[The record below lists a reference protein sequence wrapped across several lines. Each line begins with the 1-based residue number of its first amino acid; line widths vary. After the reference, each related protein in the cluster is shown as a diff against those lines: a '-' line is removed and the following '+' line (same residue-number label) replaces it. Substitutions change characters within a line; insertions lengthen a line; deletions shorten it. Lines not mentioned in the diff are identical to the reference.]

1 MKTTPLLN
9 TFLSASVRRAIQ
21 DFLTSFRFPEAYPGA
36 LPSADGLYASEID
49 RLQNSRSNE
58 PEERGGN
65 MGTLRPR
72 RRGGEPPLP
81 IPLGLHPDCTRAYWT
96 TAWQGP
102 VLQYAVGCS
111 SNPTPMENRTPTS
124 ALPPLQPEGAHR
136 SNEPD
141 QSTNPPPLPA
151 DLATPFGEI
160 VQGCCV
166 VWPERLTPE
175 RVVVG
180 IAELVAA
187 ALVVAGAVV
196 LAQWT
201 VLS

>member
-9 TFLSASVRRAIQ
+9 PFLLPSVRRAIQ
-21 DFLTSFRFPEAYPGA
+21 GFLASFRFPEADPGA

-65 MGTLRPR
+65 MGTLSPR

-81 IPLGLHPDCTRAYWT
+81 IPLGLHPDCTRAHWT
-96 TAWQGP
+96 TAWHRP
-102 VLQYAVGCS
+102 VHRYAVGCS
-111 SNPTPMENRTPTS
+111 SNPTLMEDRAPAS
-124 ALPPLQPEGAHR
+124 APPSLQPGGTHQ

-151 DLATPFGEI
+151 EPATAFGEI
-160 VQGCCV
+160 VEGCCV
-166 VWPERLTPE
+166 VWPERLTLE
-175 RVVVG
+175 GVGVG